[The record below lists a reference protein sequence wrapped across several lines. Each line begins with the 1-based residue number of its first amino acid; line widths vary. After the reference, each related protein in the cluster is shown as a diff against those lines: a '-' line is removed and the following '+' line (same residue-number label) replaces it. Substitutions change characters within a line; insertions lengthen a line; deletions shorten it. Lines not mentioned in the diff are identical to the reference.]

1 MVNFCTIV
9 GTNGSFKVKFEI
21 LYEKLDYSSFAY
33 FIATM
38 DYNNLE
44 GSNLM
49 FDFIVIEVNFVALF

>member
-21 LYEKLDYSSFAY
+21 LYEKIDYSSFAY

-44 GSNLM
+44 G

>member
-21 LYEKLDYSSFAY
+21 LYEKIDYSSFAY

-38 DYNNLE
+38 DYNNL
-44 GSNLM
+44 GGPNYM
-49 FDFIVIEVNFVALF
+49 FGFIVIEVNFVALF

>member
-1 MVNFCTIV
+1 MVTFYTIV

-21 LYEKLDYSSFAY
+21 LYEKIDYSSFAY

-44 GSNLM
+44 G